1 LKKIEIKKVK
11 KVIVLSFLNFF
22 IIYIIYTMTTPI
34 QETFQKYLELQ
45 KQLTDMRKQQKIV
58 KKNTDI
64 LELEIKEYMTKNDM
78 DSISLKDGEIVLYAR
93 KIPQTFKKEVIME
106 KINERLKDSQK
117 SEEIAQS
124 ILQNKQFIVEDKIKA
139 VIKKKH

>member
-1 LKKIEIKKVK
+1 
-11 KVIVLSFLNFF
+11 
-22 IIYIIYTMTTPI
+22 MTTPI

>member
-1 LKKIEIKKVK
+1 M
-11 KVIVLSFLNFF
+11 SS
-22 IIYIIYTMTTPI
+22 TI
-34 QETFQKYLELQ
+34 QETFQKYIELQ

-58 KKNTDI
+58 KKNADT
-64 LELEIKEYMTKNDM
+64 LELEIKEYMTKNEM

-93 KIPQTFKKEVIME
+93 KIPQTFKKEVMME

-124 ILQNKQFIVEDKIKA
+124 ILQNKQFIVEEKIKA
-139 VIKKKH
+139 VIKKK

>member
-1 LKKIEIKKVK
+1 M
-11 KVIVLSFLNFF
+11 SS
-22 IIYIIYTMTTPI
+22 TI
-34 QETFQKYLELQ
+34 QETFQKYIELQ

-58 KKNTDI
+58 KKNADT
-64 LELEIKEYMTKNDM
+64 LELEIKEYMTKNEM

-124 ILQNKQFIVEDKIKA
+124 ILQNKQFIVEEKIKA
-139 VIKKKH
+139 VIKKK

>member
-1 LKKIEIKKVK
+1 
-11 KVIVLSFLNFF
+11 VLSFLNFF